1 MLFISAGAGALTYV
15 ALYMLKTLI
24 FGLTVNGLDLN
35 ATLVKMG
42 SKLPASLINAVFAT
56 AAAPVMMNA
65 LHIPLHKLGV
75 FRKG

>member
-1 MLFISAGAGALTYV
+1 
-15 ALYMLKTLI
+15 MLKTLI

-75 FRKG
+75 FKKG